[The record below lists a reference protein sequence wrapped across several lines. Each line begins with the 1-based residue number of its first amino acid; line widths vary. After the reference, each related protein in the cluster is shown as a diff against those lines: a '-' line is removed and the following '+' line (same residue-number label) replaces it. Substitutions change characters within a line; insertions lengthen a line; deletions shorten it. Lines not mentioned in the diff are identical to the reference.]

1 MVNVFAKT
9 YEYIDGKCY
18 VDGILQSSTDSC
30 DGIIRGVLAVLAVVI
45 IPLIILGIL
54 SFVFWV
60 WMLVHVVKND
70 EIKDRTIWLIT
81 LILSFPMGLHWL
93 SAPIYY
99 FVVKRPYDAAKKAQ
113 TAAGAGATVSPQPT
127 TNQDKSKTS

>member
-1 MVNVFAKT
+1 MFNVFASS
-9 YEYIDGKCY
+9 YEYINGKCY

-30 DGIIRGVLAVLAVVI
+30 EGIIRGILAFLAAI
-45 IPLIILGIL
+45 FILLIILGVL

-70 EIKDRTIWLIT
+70 DVKDRTIWLLS
-81 LILSFPMGLHWL
+81 LIISFPLGLHWL

-99 FVVKRPYDAAKKAQ
+99 FVVKRPYDKGKASKKSSAASSSS
-113 TAAGAGATVSPQPT
+113 VE
-127 TNQDKSKTS
+127 SKE